1 MKPAPVQGAD
11 RLTAWMRV
19 MEPLR
24 VYLFGGFFMER
35 AGKALPPIA
44 SRVGRSLFAHLV
56 MHRGRPLQRDLLA
69 GSFWPDLPE
78 GRARRRLSHTLWQIQ
93 DTVSDGSA
101 SHLATTADTLAFDTT
116 APYWL
121 DVEEFD
127 HLFDSLEIS
136 RRDTQLGRA
145 GDAAA
150 LRACVELYRGDFLAG
165 FFDNW
170 VVVEQDHYRQRYLVA
185 LSRLVEVTKAQG
197 AYEEAL
203 AHARRLTHHDPL
215 REEAHQEVMRLCFLL
230 GRTSDA
236 VQQFERCR
244 SVLAEEL
251 GTEPS
256 EPTVELYRRILR
268 QRRAAIRPLQ
278 GEERATLL
286 GSRSGIPFVGRE
298 EERRSLIGHLERVL
312 AGPGGVVLV
321 EGEPGIGK
329 TRLALEAADAAR
341 WRGFEVSWG
350 TCVQGTLRP
359 FGPLVE
365 VLESISPLRA
375 EQLSEQLKPV
385 WLTEAMRLAPRL
397 GKRNVLPSTSTP
409 LRPAEESTRMQE
421 ALVLTLGAL
430 GRIAPHLVI
439 VDDVHWADQ
448 DTLGVLTQLGPRLA
462 ESRIL
467 LLLLYRS
474 EEGRGD
480 PEVWDVLRDLDR
492 VAGLGR
498 VVLSPLSVFELGDM
512 VKAILGLTSME
523 PMVAARLH
531 RRTGGNVLFTLETL
545 LALRDQGLFE
555 VGGDPGGVLERE
567 LAGRTIA
574 VAPRVRSVIDARTSL
589 LGEHAHAVF
598 KVAAVCGGAVDLAML
613 AAVVGLPR
621 ASVLDAM
628 DDLIH
633 RGLIRE
639 EGDSRYRVSHD
650 LVREVVYESLDEGH
664 RVELHRRV
672 AAALVDIDAE
682 DVDAIGY
689 HYWEGG
695 IPERAAHFLLEA
707 GIRAEELHA
716 FATARQHFQAAQEA
730 AAYAKWLPGDRYR
743 LAGHLETVLS
753 VLGRRNEQAE
763 VIEGMARLVEE
774 RPSLRGDLERR
785 RAWLLAHTGRFAEA
799 EKSARQSVDAER
811 RRGDRGALAAAL
823 VALGTCQR
831 WSGHPLEAVSQLE
844 AAVVA
849 ARGDDQRR
857 AEAHIELGST
867 LVEVQRSTEALPHL
881 ERALA
886 LFEKSSDLRGE
897 AEVFGSK
904 ARALRQLGDTDGS
917 LVHYGR
923 AIEICQKIGYRHG
936 EGVNWV
942 NQSNLH
948 YFLGQVAG
956 ALSGYEQAARIFAE
970 LGDLRGEAM
979 VRVNAASVRQSL
991 LGDCRRATADA
1002 QRAMTHF
1009 LNIGDRARQAQC
1021 MEVLAGVALLQDRP
1035 DEAERLLEESYLTLT
1050 GTGNRFLEGQH
1061 LRSLALLHLATGNHQ
1076 DALVALDRADRICVE
1091 TGLVSLAV
1099 ELLSIRGATLL
1110 AGGHVQEAFAVT
1122 RQAVEQLVPGV
1133 ERVHLIHHRH
1143 AVAAR
1148 AAGQRQEARRAAAEA
1163 YRLLNATLQG
1173 LPAEDREGALER
1185 VAEHREIVAAWN
1197 QYSPHT
1203 VEVLLPAAGT
1213 PIGRALADD
1222 ELRQV
1227 TWTVTDPEDEQ
1238 VSSPIDRRRRR
1249 LWRLMTEA
1257 GDQGAVPSI
1266 DQLAGVLNVS
1276 ASTVGRDLVA
1286 LRNAGHRLA
1295 TRGQKP
1301 RAS

>member
-1 MKPAPVQGAD
+1 
-11 RLTAWMRV
+11 MRV

-24 VYLFGGFFMER
+24 VHLFGGFLMER
-35 AGKALPPIA
+35 DGKALPPIA
-44 SRVGRSLFAHLV
+44 SRAGRSLFAYLV
-56 MHRGRPLQRDLLA
+56 MHRDRPLPRDLLA

-93 DTVSDGSA
+93 DALGDGPA
-101 SHLATTADTLAFDTT
+101 PHLATTVDTLAFDTGI
-116 APYWL
+116 PYWL

-127 HLFDSLEIS
+127 HFFDALGIS
-136 RRDTQLGRA
+136 RRDAQLGRA
-145 GDAAA
+145 GDAAN

-185 LSRLVEVTKAQG
+185 LSRLVEATKAYG
-197 AYEEAL
+197 DYEEAL

-215 REEAHQEVMRLCFLL
+215 REEAHREVMRLCFLL

-251 GTEPS
+251 ETEPS
-256 EPTVELYRRILR
+256 EATVELYRRILS
-268 QRRAAIRPLQ
+268 QRRAAIRPLR

-286 GSRSGIPFVGRE
+286 GSRSGVPFVGRE
-298 EERRSLIGHLERVL
+298 EERRSLISHLERVL
-312 AGPGGVVLV
+312 AGQGGVVLV

-350 TCVQGTLRP
+350 TCAQGTLRP
-359 FGPLVE
+359 FGPLAE

-385 WLTEAMRLAPRL
+385 WLNEVMRLASHVGEQNL
-397 GKRNVLPSTSTP
+397 LSSGSNP

-439 VDDVHWADQ
+439 VDDVHWADR
-448 DTLGVLTQLGPRLA
+448 DTLGVLTQLGSRLA
-462 ESRIL
+462 ASRIL

-498 VVLSPLSVFELGDM
+498 VVLPPLSVFELGDM
-512 VKAILGLTSME
+512 VKTILGLTRIE
-523 PMVAARLH
+523 PTVTARLH
-531 RRTGGNVLFTLETL
+531 SRTGGNVLFTLETL

-555 VGGDPGGVLERE
+555 AGGDPGGALQRE
-567 LAGRTIA
+567 LTGRTLP
-574 VAPRVRSVIDARTSL
+574 VAPRVRSVIDARMSL
-589 LGEHAHAVF
+589 LGDHAHAVF
-598 KVAAVCGGAVDLAML
+598 KVAAVCGGVVDLAVL
-613 AAVVGLPR
+613 AAAVGLPR
-621 ASVLDAM
+621 ASVLDAL

-633 RGLIRE
+633 RGLVQE
-639 EGDSRYRVSHD
+639 QGDSRYRVAHD
-650 LVREVVYESLDEGH
+650 LVRQVVYKSLDEGH

-672 AAALVDIDAE
+672 AAALVDVDAG
-682 DVDAIGY
+682 DVDALGY

-716 FATARQHFQAAQEA
+716 LATARQHLQAAQVA
-730 AAYAKWLPGDRYR
+730 AMQAKWSPGDRYR
-743 LAGHLETVLS
+743 LAGRLEAVLS
-753 VLGRRNEQAE
+753 VLGRRSEQAE
-763 VIEGMARLVEE
+763 VIEEMAALVEAS
-774 RPSLRGDLERR
+774 PALRGDIERR

-799 EKSARQSVDAER
+799 EKSARQAVGVER
-811 RRGDRGALAAAL
+811 RRGDQGALAAAL

-831 WSGHPLEAVSQLE
+831 WSGHPLGAVPQLE
-844 AAVVA
+844 AAVA
-849 ARGDDQRR
+849 AAINDDQRR
-857 AEAHIELGST
+857 AEAHNELGST

-881 ERALA
+881 EAALA
-886 LFEKSSDLRGE
+886 LFEKLDDLRGE
-897 AEVFGSK
+897 AEVFGIK
-904 ARALRQLGDTDGS
+904 ARALRQLGDTNGS

-936 EGVNWV
+936 EGVNLV

-948 YFLGQVAG
+948 YFLGQVAD
-956 ALSGYEQAARIFAE
+956 ALSGYEQTARIFAE

-991 LGDCRRATADA
+991 LGDAQRATADA
-1002 QRAMTHF
+1002 QKAMIHF
-1009 LNIGDRARQAQC
+1009 VDIGDRAREAQC
-1021 MEVLAGVALLQDRP
+1021 MEVLAGVALLRDRH
-1035 DEAERLLEESYLTLT
+1035 DEAERLLEESLRTLA

-1061 LRSLALLHLATGNHQ
+1061 LRSLALLYLTTGNHQ
-1076 DALVALDRADRICVE
+1076 DALDALDRADRICVE

-1110 AGGHVQEAFAVT
+1110 AAGRAKEAVTAT
-1122 RQAVEQLVPGV
+1122 RQAVDQLVPGV
-1133 ERVHLIHHRH
+1133 ERSHLIHHRH
-1143 AVAAR
+1143 AVAAK
-1148 AAGQRQEARRAAAEA
+1148 AAGQYEEARRAAEDA
-1163 YRLLNATLQG
+1163 YRLLHVTLEG
-1173 LPAEDREGALER
+1173 LPAEEREGALER

-1197 QYSPHT
+1197 QFLPRT
-1203 VEVLLPAAGT
+1203 IEVLLPAAGT
-1213 PIGRALADD
+1213 PLGRALGDD
-1222 ELRQV
+1222 ELRRV
-1227 TWTVTDPEDEQ
+1227 SWTIGDPEDEE
-1238 VSSPIDRRRRR
+1238 VSSLIARRRRR
-1249 LWRLMTEA
+1249 LGRLMTEA
-1257 GDQGAVPSI
+1257 DDQDAVPSI
-1266 DQLAGVLNVS
+1266 DQLAGALNVS
-1276 ASTVGRDLVA
+1276 ASTVGRDLAA
-1286 LRNAGHRLA
+1286 LRRAGHGLA
-1295 TRGQKP
+1295 TRGQRP
-1301 RAS
+1301 RVW